1 MSHGLTSSDSMFSV
15 AADRR
20 PPWHGLGV
28 VLERPPG
35 SLHEALAVSG
45 LDWRVVQH
53 PLTLADE
60 HHTPL
65 PGYRANVRSDT
76 GQLLGIVSDD
86 YTVVDNEQAFGFLA
100 SLIGTELR
108 FETAGS
114 LWGGRQVFVTA
125 ELPDHIEVG
134 GDQVRRFVLVSTWH
148 TGTGAVRAAVTP
160 IRVVCNNTLRAALDG
175 APSVYR
181 VAHLGD
187 PTAQLHEAR
196 RVLGMTVD
204 YYRQF
209 AALGDRLA
217 GEQMTERALRAVLA
231 RLYPDGTDLG
241 GRALAN
247 RQRAREAVLALFSG
261 GETVGNA
268 PGSKWAAWNAVCEW
282 QDHHGAR
289 PRTDEGAFLR
299 RTEDPHGVKARALEL
314 IAAR

>member
-1 MSHGLTSSDSMFSV
+1 MSHGLTSTDSMFST
-15 AADRR
+15 RIE
-20 PPWHGLGV
+20 PWHHLGV
-28 VLERPPG
+28 VLDRHPASIG
-35 SLHEALAVSG
+35 EALRLAG
-45 LDWRVVQH
+45 LDWRVVQQ
-53 PLTLADE
+53 PLALADE
-60 HHTPL
+60 QHTPVD
-65 PGYRANVRSDT
+65 GHVANLRSDT
-76 GQLLGIVSDD
+76 GQLLGIVSSD
-86 YTVVDNEQAFGFLA
+86 YTVVDNARAFAFLA

-134 GDQVRRFVLVSTWH
+134 GDAVRRYVLVSTWH

-160 IRVVCNNTLRAALDG
+160 IRVVCNNTLRAALER

-209 AALGDRLA
+209 AAFGDRLA
-217 GEQMTERALRAVLA
+217 AEGMTERMLRGVLA
-231 RLYPDGTDLG
+231 RLYPHDTDLG

-247 RQRAREAVLALFSG
+247 RQRARDAVMQLFTA

-268 PGSKWAAWNAVCEW
+268 PGSKWAAWNAICEW

-289 PRTDEGAFLR
+289 PRTPEGAFLR

-314 IAAR
+314 VAAA